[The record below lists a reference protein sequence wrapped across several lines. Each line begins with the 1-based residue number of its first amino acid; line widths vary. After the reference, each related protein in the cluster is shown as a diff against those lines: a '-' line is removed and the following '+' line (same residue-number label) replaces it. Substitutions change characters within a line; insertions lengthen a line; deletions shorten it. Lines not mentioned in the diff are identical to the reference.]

1 MGIGPLD
8 GVRVIELANYV
19 AAPAGGALMA
29 DMGADVIKI
38 EPPSGDGWR
47 GRPAYAGKPEDLA
60 NAGATLSPQFN
71 HDNRGKRSV
80 TLDITSAAGA
90 DTARLLI
97 DRTDVFLTN
106 LLPKRR
112 ARLGF
117 EPATLLTRNPR
128 LIYVGVSGYGPDGPD
143 ADRPGFDYSA
153 FWASSGIMSRLVPP
167 EQNPPLSRPA
177 LGDHTTGLTNLTAT
191 LAALRLRDQTGRGQV
206 CELSLFSVSHWV
218 NGADLVTTASTG
230 NEPPLHDRDQPLNPL
245 WNTYRCADGA
255 WLLLTMIQPDAYWQR
270 FCRALG
276 REEWLQREAWAG
288 TVGRAADS
296 HTLTAAIAAE
306 FARHSRAEWQ
316 RRLDAEGII
325 FAPVSSVGEAVARE
339 QTAAQQTI
347 RTVETESGPLP
358 VVRAPFQIAGA
369 EIAPRGPAPEL
380 GQHTEMV
387 LLEAGLSWER
397 IATLRERG
405 AFG

>member
-29 DMGADVIKI
+29 DMGADVVKI
-38 EPPSGDGWR
+38 EPPAGDGWR

-80 TLDITSAAGA
+80 TLDIANPAGGE
-90 DTARLLI
+90 TVRLLI
-97 DRTDVFLTN
+97 DRADIFLTN

-112 ARLGF
+112 VRLGF
-117 EPATLLTRNPR
+117 DPATLLARNPR
-128 LIYVGVSGYGPDGPD
+128 LIYVGVTGYGPDGPD

-177 LGDHTTGLTNLTAT
+177 LGDHTTGLTNVTAA
-191 LAALRLRDQTGRGQV
+191 LAALRLRDRTGEGQV

-218 NGADLVTTASTG
+218 NGADLVTAAATG
-230 NEPPLHDRDQPLNPL
+230 NEPPLHDREQPLNPL
-245 WNTYRCADGA
+245 WNTYRCADDG
-255 WLLLTMIQPDAYWQR
+255 WLLLTMIQPDAYWRR

-276 REEWLQREAWAG
+276 CEQWLDRAEWSS

-296 HTLTAAIAAE
+296 RALTAAIAAE
-306 FARHSRAEWQ
+306 LARHSRADWQ

-325 FAPVSSVGEAVARE
+325 YAPVSTVGEAVARE

-347 RTVETESGPLP
+347 QTVETGAGPLP

-380 GQHTEMV
+380 GQHSEAV
-387 LLEAGLSWER
+387 LLEAGLSWEQ
-397 IATLRERG
+397 IADLRERG